1 MRIGVS
7 LMTGNSQHVW
17 NNGLVQNI
25 YHFVKMLETIPF
37 VESVCLLNCG
47 NRDDHP
53 QGLDEEGRRVPLLS
67 LTDAFSSIDVAIEQ
81 GGAIDTEWIRRFRHR
96 GGKVVQHLCGQ
107 PYVALIEPTVFK
119 RDGFFLDPERFDEI
133 WILAK
138 DMMFDSMMETI
149 YRCPIREVPYLWSPR
164 FLDQTIQTDET
175 GTPTFGYRPGS
186 LKPGSVSPAI
196 FEPNL
201 SPIKMGL
208 IPVLICETIE
218 RRRPDV
224 IGRMILHNSD
234 RMLEHQAFVHFMQN
248 LDIYRNGKCIL
259 VARDYFA
266 HVMGRGHNVVVSHQ
280 INCPQNYLY
289 LDALHG
295 NYPLVHNSVLFK
307 DAGYYYPES
316 DVEAGADA
324 LACAVDHH
332 DDNLEDYSRRARKAI
347 DALSPVGPDNLSAYA
362 RLLIS
367 LTSKNRGRRCA

>member
-7 LMTGNSQHVW
+7 IMTGDSQHVW

-25 YHFVKMLETIPF
+25 YHFLKLLESIPF

-47 NRDDHP
+47 NRDTHP
-53 QGLDEEGRRVPLLS
+53 AGLDEDGLRIPLLS
-67 LTDAFSSIDVAIEQ
+67 LAEAFDRIDVAIEM
-81 GGAIDTEWIRRFRHR
+81 GGVIEAEWIRRFRFR
-96 GGKVVQHLCGQ
+96 GGKVVLHMCGQ

-119 RDGFFLDPERFDEI
+119 REGFFLAPERFDEI

-138 DMMFDSMMETI
+138 DTIFARMMETI

-164 FLDQTIQTDET
+164 FLEQTVERDES
-175 GTPTFGYRPGS
+175 GESKFGYRPGS
-186 LKPGSVSPAI
+186 LAIGSVAPAI

-208 IPVLICETIE
+208 VPVLICEAIQ
-218 RRRPDV
+218 RREPAA

-234 RMLEHQAFVHFMQN
+234 RMLEHPAFVHFMQN
-248 LDIYRNGKCIL
+248 LEVYKAGKVEM

-266 HVMGRGHNVVVSHQ
+266 LAMGRGKNVVVSHQ

-295 NYPLVHNSVLFK
+295 DYPLIHNSALFK
-307 DAGYYYPES
+307 ETGYYYPDS
-316 DVEAGADA
+316 NIEAGADA
-324 LACAVDHH
+324 MMAAIEGH
-332 DDNLEDYSRRARKAI
+332 DRNLHDYRARARRMI
-347 DALSPVGPDNLSAYA
+347 ESLSPTGRDNINNYA
-362 RLLIS
+362 RLLLS
-367 LTSKNRGRRCA
+367 LTSLISGRRCA

>member
-7 LMTGNSQHVW
+7 LMTGKSQHVW

-25 YHFVKMLETIPF
+25 YHFVKMLKNIPF
-37 VESVCLLNCG
+37 VESVSLLNCG
-47 NRDDHP
+47 DQDDHP
-53 QGLDEEGRRVPLLS
+53 NALDEERRKIPLISLS
-67 LTDAFSSIDVAIEQ
+67 DAFHSIDVAIEQ
-81 GGAIDTEWIRRFRHR
+81 GGAVDLEWIRRFRHR

-119 RDGFFLDPERFDEI
+119 RDGFFLHPERFDEI
-133 WILAK
+133 WILKK
-138 DMMFDSMMETI
+138 DMVFASMMETI

-164 FLDQTIQTDET
+164 FLDQTIQTDEA
-175 GTPTFGYRPGS
+175 GDPTFGYRPGS
-186 LKPGSVSPAI
+186 LQPGSVSPAI

-218 RRRPDV
+218 RRRPDL

-234 RMLEHQAFVHFMQN
+234 RMLHHRAFVHFMQN
-248 LDIYRNGKCIL
+248 LDIYQNSKCIL

-266 HVMGRGHNVVVSHQ
+266 HVMGRGHNIVVSHQ

-295 NYPLVHNSVLFK
+295 SYPLVHNSEIFK
-307 DAGYYYPES
+307 DVGYYYPDS
-316 DVEAGADA
+316 DIEAGADA
-324 LACAVDHH
+324 FAFAIDNH
-332 DDNLEDYSRRARKAI
+332 DRDLDDYKRRAAKVI
-347 DALSPVGPDNLSAYA
+347 DALSPSNPENLSAYS
-362 RLLIS
+362 RLLVS
-367 LTSKNRGRRCA
+367 LIGKDSGRRCA